1 MKRAVTFISCAL
13 AAASLLAVMAIV
25 LLEPQP
31 LLDSAPPAEAAHQ
44 GGVIGLLAL
53 DLDPTGNTVTDSP
66 SGAVEE
72 TTLGTIESC
81 LEVTHPATF
90 QVDVVVSD
98 YPADTDS
105 LVAYDTI
112 VTFPAGLRLTDS
124 VTGHITALGRT
135 LISADPQSG
144 SFFAPQLDEPN
155 YGTGAPLD
163 GPATHSVAVLDF
175 APLDA
180 DESIDGEEN
189 SDGHLLRYT
198 FETTAAGPAELPLSL
213 DSGSGFVLDDS
224 AGLPIAKVQNGVIAV
239 DRSCAGLTPPPGPTN
254 VGMLTDDPQD
264 QAPSASTPPAGAPS
278 SGVGG
283 ASPAGEDGASPAG
296 DDGAATGDDIVTP
309 AAGGADQTAAEGGED
324 SDDGGVG
331 TAGWIGIGIGAGAA
345 ALAALAAAA
354 WVIRARGRS
363 EA

>member
-13 AAASLLAVMAIV
+13 AAASLLTVMTFV
-25 LLEPQP
+25 PLEPQP

-66 SGAVEE
+66 SGGVEE

-105 LVAYDTI
+105 LVAYDI
-112 VTFPAGLRLTDS
+112 MLTFPAGLRLTDS
-124 VTGHITALGRT
+124 VTGHIAALGKT

-144 SFFAPQLDEPN
+144 SFFAPQVDEPN
-155 YGTGAPLD
+155 YGTGAPLG
-163 GPATHSVAVLDF
+163 GPATHSVAIIDF

-189 SDGHLLRYT
+189 SDGHLARYT
-198 FETTAAGPAELPLSL
+198 FETTATGPAELPLSL
-213 DSGSGFVLDDS
+213 DSTSEFLLDDD
-224 AGLPIAKVQNGVIAV
+224 GGMPIAKVQNGVIAV

-254 VGMLTDDPQD
+254 VGTATEDPQD
-264 QAPSASTPPAGAPS
+264 QTPSGDTPPADD
-278 SGVGG
+278 
-283 ASPAGEDGASPAG
+283 DGASPG
-296 DDGAATGDDIVTP
+296 DADGASPDDDQGTPTGDDIVTP
-309 AAGGADQTAAEGGED
+309 AAGGTDQTTAEGGED
-324 SDDGGVG
+324 SDDGGIG
-331 TAGWIGIGIGAGAA
+331 TAGWIGIGIGAVAA

>member
-13 AAASLLAVMAIV
+13 TAASLLAVMAFV
-25 LLEPQP
+25 LLAPQP

-105 LVAYDTI
+105 LVAYDII

-124 VTGHITALGRT
+124 VTGHIATLGRT

-144 SFFAPQLDEPN
+144 SFFAPQVDEPN

-163 GPATHSVAVLDF
+163 GPASHSVAIIDF

-180 DESIDGEEN
+180 DESVDGEEN
-189 SDGHLLRYT
+189 SAGYLIRYT
-198 FETTAAGPAELPLSL
+198 FETTATGPAELPLSL
-213 DSGSGFVLDDS
+213 DSSSEFLLDDN
-224 AGLPIAKVQNGVIAV
+224 AGLSIAKVQNGVIAV
-239 DRSCAGLTPPPGPTN
+239 DRSCIGLTPPPGLTN

-264 QAPSASTPPAGAPS
+264 QTSSASTPPADAPS

-283 ASPAGEDGASPAG
+283 ESP
-296 DDGAATGDDIVTP
+296 DDDQDTPTADDIVTP
-309 AAGGADQTAAEGGED
+309 AAGGTDQTTAE
-324 SDDGGVG
+324 DGGIG
-331 TAGWIGIGIGAGAA
+331 TTGWIGIGIGAGA

>member
-1 MKRAVTFISCAL
+1 MKRTVTFISCAL
-13 AAASLLAVMAIV
+13 AAASLLALMAFA

-72 TTLGTIESC
+72 TTLGTIENC

-105 LVAYDTI
+105 LVAYDI
-112 VTFPAGLRLTDS
+112 MLTFPAGLRLTDS
-124 VTGHITALGRT
+124 VTGHIAVLGRT

-144 SFFAPQLDEPN
+144 PFFAPQVDEPN
-155 YGTGAPLD
+155 YGTGAPLG

-175 APLDA
+175 APQDA
-180 DESIDGEEN
+180 NESTDGEEN
-189 SDGHLLRYT
+189 SDGHLIRYT

-213 DSGSGFVLDDS
+213 DSGSGFVVDDDAS
-224 AGLPIAKVQNGVIAV
+224 MPIAKVQNGVIAV

-264 QAPSASTPPAGAPS
+264 QTPSAGTPPAGAPS

-283 ASPAGEDGASPAG
+283 ESPA
-296 DDGAATGDDIVTP
+296 DDQDTPTADDIVTP
-309 AAGGADQTAAEGGED
+309 AAGGTDQTTAEGGED
-324 SDDGGVG
+324 SDDGGIG
-331 TAGWIGIGIGAGAA
+331 TAGWIGIVIGAGAA

-363 EA
+363 EV